1 MAAQLVFLADGTK
14 VLKPENIPHEANIYV
29 ATGQPIL
36 DPFKKKIKGKKEK
49 ETPHSPT
56 INCLRGA
63 IKK

>member
-36 DPFKKKIKGKKEK
+36 DPFKKK
-49 ETPHSPT
+49 
-56 INCLRGA
+56 N
-63 IKK
+63 